1 MRIHRNSTSS
11 KGGKRVEGCL
21 KEYYVEKNTL
31 NVCICDKC
39 WDEMSRP

>member
-1 MRIHRNSTSS
+1 MRIHSNSTSS

-21 KEYYVEKNTL
+21 KGYYVEKNTL

-39 WDEMSRP
+39 WDEVSRP